1 MSRQTLVSA
10 SMLAALLSAPLSSR
24 AQDAAAK
31 QYVDVKIAE
40 PPKQGGLEIT
50 MKNGATFSLVD
61 TRDVVGVTPNGS
73 TLTVGLK
80 FDGVA
85 TYRNGGHEWRTV
97 LGINEALTKTPALE
111 EPVKSADAFNV
122 ESTYLY
128 FVRPWFGPF
137 ARFTVGTPL
146 FRGFDVRP
154 TDTTYT
160 IARVAGTTDTVT
172 SRRLTLTEPFRPLT
186 LKETIGPFARPVSGD
201 RFNLETRIGLGGLQ
215 TFADGQLILKDDAAT
230 ADRVEVQELR
240 DVLQVGVEG
249 SLEMW
254 GSFQAKK
261 ISYKIGVGALIPA
274 WNNDMPAAGE
284 AKKNPL
290 QLTNLDIGAAISFK
304 VVEWATLD
312 YEIKLVRQPQLTDQ
326 WQIRNGMMLTLGL
339 GYSRKPPEPPA
350 PPAKPAPDAPAPAA
364 PAPAAP
370 APAPAPVTK

>member
-1 MSRQTLVSA
+1 MSRRTLLSA
-10 SMLAALLSAPLSSR
+10 AMLAALLSAPAASH
-24 AQDAAAK
+24 AQNAATK
-31 QYVDVKIAE
+31 QYVDVAIAD
-40 PPKQGGLEIT
+40 PPKQDGLEIT

-85 TYRNGGHEWRTV
+85 TYRRKGHEWRTV

-111 EPVKSADAFNV
+111 EPVKSADAFTI

-137 ARFTVGTPL
+137 ARVTLGTPL

-154 TDTTYT
+154 IDTTYT
-160 IARVAGTTDTVT
+160 IARVAGTVDTVT
-172 SRRLTLTEPFRPLT
+172 SRRLTLTDPFRPLT
-186 LKETIGPFARPVSGD
+186 LKETVGPFARPVSGD
-201 RFNLETRIGLGGLQ
+201 RFNLETRIGVGGLQ

-240 DVLQVGVEG
+240 DVLQFGVEG

-254 GSFQAKK
+254 GSFSEKK
-261 ISYKIGVGALIPA
+261 ISYKVGVGALIPA
-274 WNNDMPAAGE
+274 WNNDIPAAGE
-284 AKKNPL
+284 SKKNPL

-312 YEIKLVRQPQLTDQ
+312 YELKLVRQPQLTDQ

-339 GYSRKPPEPPA
+339 GYSRKPPAPPE
-350 PPAKPAPDAPAPAA
+350 PAKPAKPAAEAAPAA
-364 PAPAAP
+364 ETP
-370 APAPAPVTK
+370 APAPATK

>member
-1 MSRQTLVSA
+1 MVRRT
-10 SMLAALLSAPLSSR
+10 LLSVSILATALST
-24 AQDAAAK
+24 AAASQAQNAATK
-31 QYVDVKIAE
+31 QYVDVAIAE
-40 PPKQGGLEIT
+40 PPKQVGLEIT

-97 LGINEALTKTPALE
+97 LGLNEALTKTPALE
-111 EPVKSADAFNV
+111 EAVKSADALNV
-122 ESTYLY
+122 ETTYLY

-137 ARFTVGTPL
+137 ARFTLGTPI

-154 TDTTYT
+154 TDTTYS
-160 IARVAGTTDTVT
+160 IARVSGTTDTVT

-186 LKETIGPFARPVSGD
+186 LKETIGPFARPFSGD
-201 RFNLETRIGLGGLQ
+201 RFNLETRVGVGGLQ
-215 TFADGQLILKDDAAT
+215 TFAEGQLILKDDAAT
-230 ADRVEVQELR
+230 ADRIEVVELR
-240 DVLQVGVEG
+240 DVLQLGVEG
-249 SLEMW
+249 SLEIW
-254 GSFQAKK
+254 GSFSDKK
-261 ISYKIGVGALIPA
+261 IAYKVGVGALIPA
-274 WNNDMPAAGE
+274 WNNDTPPPGQAQKSAI
-284 AKKNPL
+284 

-312 YEIKLVRQPQLTDQ
+312 YELKLVRQPQLTDQ

-339 GYSRKPPEPPA
+339 GYSRKPPAPPA
-350 PPAKPAPDAPAPAA
+350 EPAKPAPAAAA

-370 APAPAPVTK
+370 AAVTK

>member
-1 MSRQTLVSA
+1 MSRRPFFLATT
-10 SMLAALLSAPLSSR
+10 LAALATTSAPSR

-40 PPKQGGLEIT
+40 PPKQDGLEIT

-61 TRDVVGVTPNGS
+61 TRDVVGVQPNGS

-85 TYRNGGHEWRTV
+85 TYRRSGHEWRTI

-111 EPVKSADAFNV
+111 EAVKSADAFTV

-137 ARFTVGTPL
+137 ARVTLGTPL

-154 TDTTYT
+154 VDTTYNISRVSGASET
-160 IARVAGTTDTVT
+160 IT

-186 LKETIGPFARPVSGD
+186 LKETIGPFARPFSGD
-201 RFNLETRIGLGGLQ
+201 RFNLETRVGLGGLQ

-230 ADRVEVQELR
+230 EGQIEVQELR
-240 DVLQVGVEG
+240 DVLQIGAEG
-249 SLEMW
+249 TLEMW
-254 GSFQAKK
+254 GALYEKK
-261 ISYKIGVGALIPA
+261 VAYKIGVGALIPA
-274 WNNDMPAAGE
+274 WNNDVPAAGQ
-284 AKKNPL
+284 AARSPL
-290 QLTNLDIGAAISFK
+290 ALTNIDIGASISFK

-312 YEIKLVRQPQLTDQ
+312 YEVKLVRQPQLTEQ

-339 GYSRKPPEPPA
+339 GYEKKPPKPPA
-350 PPAKPAPDAPAPAA
+350 PAKPAPAAPVAA
-364 PAPAAP
+364 PAT
-370 APAPAPVTK
+370 PVTK